1 VVPPNYTLL
10 GGEAAIPISLE
21 WKNYLT
27 EGTTAKVL
35 ENTSAIYINKGSD
48 NNQAHTSNLEITVF
62 RTSNR

>member
-10 GGEAAIPISLE
+10 GEAAIPISLD

-48 NNQAHTSNLEITVF
+48 NNQADTSNLEITVF